1 MATRRTFTLG
11 AWRLASLGAFLYAEQ
26 LRELITCNQ
35 RRARLAAIFTGNCWR
50 QSLATNVS
58 GNCWR

>member
-1 MATRRTFTLG
+1 MATRRTLTLG

-50 QSLATNVS
+50 QLLAGIIG
-58 GNCWR
+58 GNH

>member
-1 MATRRTFTLG
+1 MATRRTLTLG

-50 QSLATNVS
+50 
-58 GNCWR
+58 